1 MPEVVP
7 QLETIVVSPLQNLA
21 AMHRGLRDL
30 DRQIAEAEE
39 SPSDDAKDALLE
51 AISVISA
58 YDIENGAKGEHQS
71 TIAELKRLAWMDIKA
86 LREQRAQRSVE
97 YEEELSR
104 IAPSLEY
111 GEDKFLKALKKKGE
125 SFREGKIKIMRTSR
139 TVRNVLTEKFAK
151 TFPDLLPKVCKI
163 ELTKADA
170 LIGKKTMEQFC
181 EQSTSYRYELVDME
195 IEELE
200 KI

>member
-1 MPEVVP
+1 MPEVAT
-7 QLETIVVSPLQNLA
+7 QIETIVVSPLQNLA

-39 SPSDDAKDALLE
+39 AFGIKAMREKRS
-51 AISVISA
+51 
-58 YDIENGAKGEHQS
+58 
-71 TIAELKRLAWMDIKA
+71 RLA
-86 LREQRAQRSVE
+86 VE
-97 YEEELSR
+97 YDDELSR
-104 IAPSLEY
+104 IAPGLQY

-163 ELTKADA
+163 ELTKADT

-181 EQSTSYRYELVDME
+181 EKSTSYRYELVDME

>member
-1 MPEVVP
+1 MPEVAT
-7 QLETIVVSPLQNLA
+7 QIETIVVSPLQNLA

-39 SPSDDAKDALLE
+39 TF
-51 AISVISA
+51 
-58 YDIENGAKGEHQS
+58 G
-71 TIAELKRLAWMDIKA
+71 IKA
-86 LREQRAQRSVE
+86 LREKRASLSVE

-139 TVRNVLTEKFAK
+139 TVRSVLTEKFAK

-181 EQSTSYRYELVDME
+181 EKSTTYRYELVDME
-195 IEELE
+195 IEEME

>member
-1 MPEVVP
+1 MPEVVA
-7 QLETIVVSPLQNLA
+7 QIETIVVSPIQNLA

-30 DRQIAEAEE
+30 DRRIAEAEE
-39 SPSDDAKDALLE
+39 TS
-51 AISVISA
+51 
-58 YDIENGAKGEHQS
+58 G
-71 TIAELKRLAWMDIKA
+71 IKA
-86 LREQRAQRSVE
+86 LRKKRASLSVE

-139 TVRNVLTEKFAK
+139 TDRSVLTEKFAK
-151 TFPDLLPKVCKI
+151 KFPDILPKVCKI

-170 LIGKKTMEQFC
+170 LVGKKTMEQFC
-181 EQSTSYRYELVDME
+181 EKSTTYRYELVDME

-200 KI
+200 K

>member
-1 MPEVVP
+1 MQMMQPDVV
-7 QLETIVVSPLQNLA
+7 ISPVQTLA
-21 AMHRGLRDL
+21 AMHRGIRDL

-39 SPSDDAKDALLE
+39 AAG
-51 AISVISA
+51 I
-58 YDIENGAKGEHQS
+58 
-71 TIAELKRLAWMDIKA
+71 
-86 LREQRAQRSVE
+86 REMRQQRAEMSCR

-111 GEDKFLKALKKKGE
+111 SEDKFLKALKKKGE

-139 TVRNVLTEKFAK
+139 TVRTVLTEKFAA
-151 TFPDLLPKVCKI
+151 TFPDLLKSCCKV

-170 LIGKKTMEQFC
+170 LVGKKTMDAFVEKT
-181 EQSTSYRYELVDME
+181 TSYRYELVDME

>member
-1 MPEVVP
+1 MPEAVA
-7 QLETIVVSPLQNLA
+7 QMETIVISPIQNLA
-21 AMHRGLRDL
+21 TMHRGLRAL

-39 SPSDDAKDALLE
+39 AF
-51 AISVISA
+51 
-58 YDIENGAKGEHQS
+58 G
-71 TIAELKRLAWMDIKA
+71 IKA
-86 LREQRAQRSVE
+86 LREKRASLSVE

-139 TVRNVLTEKFAK
+139 TVRSVLTEKFAK
-151 TFPDLLPKVCKI
+151 TFPDILPKVCKI

-170 LIGKKTMEQFC
+170 LVGKKTMEQFC
-181 EQSTSYRYELVDME
+181 EKSTTYRYELVDME
-195 IEELE
+195 IEEME
-200 KI
+200 R